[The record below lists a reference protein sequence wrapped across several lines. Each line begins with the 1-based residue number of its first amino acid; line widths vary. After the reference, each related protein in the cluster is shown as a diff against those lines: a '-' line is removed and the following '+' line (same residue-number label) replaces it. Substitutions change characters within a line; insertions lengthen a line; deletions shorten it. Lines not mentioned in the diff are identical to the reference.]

1 MNIKKFRS
9 YFNSFWLTFF
19 LVMII
24 NQLLLF
30 VIFHL
35 VSVRPT
41 AKDLTQIFGASL
53 EMARYFDEQDPLHG
67 LDNLRSHLKNYP
79 AIEIEKKIVEPEKI
93 PWSLFGIRMLKN
105 AVLQNYAG
113 VLDVGYM
120 KKPNGSNT
128 LVFQNTQEPI
138 ISLRVSFGT
147 TTIAEQYLQYAL
159 VLVLI
164 ISVWAAYWISS
175 RIVRPLESLSASAI
189 RLGGS
194 NGSSS
199 IDLNQFSVPEIRKLA
214 NTLNEMQ
221 EKIDSNIR
229 EREALL
235 SGVTHDIR
243 TPLSRMR
250 IALELNNHAECEFKD
265 ELLEDINEM
274 NTIIQQFNELAKL
287 NVEIAEPWQM
297 ININELIRE
306 IQLKYSRA
314 KVELTLNLCPD
325 LRYLKLKPLSI
336 TRLLYNLIDN
346 AYRHGNSDV
355 TISTYQNHREV
366 MISVSNP
373 VSADIQEH
381 DTYQDPIFNHK
392 TGLGLKIINRLVDVH
407 NATITQSTV
416 YGVREYRL
424 VFLG

>member
-1 MNIKKFRS
+1 MNLKRFRS
-9 YFNSFWLTFF
+9 YFSSFWLTFF
-19 LVMII
+19 TVMII

-30 VIFHL
+30 GIFHL
-35 VSVRPT
+35 ITVRPT

-53 EMARYFDEQDPLHG
+53 EMARYIDQQDPVHG
-67 LDNLRSHLKNYP
+67 LENIRGLLKNYP
-79 AIEIEKKIVEPEKI
+79 AIEIENKPFQSENM
-93 PWSLFGIRMLKN
+93 PWPLFGIRMLRN

-113 VLDVGYM
+113 IVDAGYK
-120 KKPNGSNT
+120 KKPDGSNT
-128 LVFQNTQEPI
+128 LVFQTAQEPFVNV
-138 ISLRVSFGT
+138 SVSFGT
-147 TTIAEQYLQYAL
+147 TTIAQQYLQYA
-159 VLVLI
+159 VALI
-164 ISVWAAYWISS
+164 LAISLWAAYWISS
-175 RIVRPLESLSASAI
+175 RIVRPLESLAAAAK
-189 RLGGS
+189 RLS
-194 NGSSS
+194 SSSSSSS
-199 IDLNQFSVPEIRKLA
+199 IDLKNYSAPEIKKLA
-214 NTLNEMQ
+214 KTLNEMQ
-221 EKIDSNIR
+221 EKIDNNIR

-235 SGVTHDIR
+235 ASVTHDIR

-250 IALELNNHAECEFKD
+250 IALELDKQSHSEFKN

-287 NVEIAEPWQM
+287 NIEVNEPWALVNFNDLIQVVQAKYKRA
-297 ININELIRE
+297 NILLN
-306 IQLKYSRA
+306 
-314 KVELTLNLCPD
+314 TNLCAE
-325 LRYLKLKPLSI
+325 LRPINVKPLSI

-355 TISTYQNHREV
+355 TISTYQNYREV

-373 VSADIQEH
+373 VSSKVQEH